1 MMETEREL
9 KKQDEPGDKKT
20 SGHGMVQGANLWM
33 HFNVRCPGCSKLF
46 RIDSREIHSSQPEFC
61 CSGCKTEFS
70 FSFPPE
76 NLAKIETKIVQ
87 RTPVEIAKSLK
98 VEQNPEAL
106 RACPKCQTAN
116 PKNNVECVSCS
127 VIMDKFGEIAGD
139 QALGALPSLN
149 RAWKEILA
157 DYTNMQKHLSFVDQ
171 CEDLQALPYALK
183 KYQNLKEAQP
193 HDELG
198 EKMLHQ
204 VLLRKFKAKAN
215 EQVWMRNL
223 QETLA
228 QVNWERVRK
237 VAPWSLG
244 LLFILIG
251 MSNPSLRNMAGI
263 GASLLFLTVGMT
275 IFFKGRISPSDF
287 Y

>member
-46 RIDSREIHSSQPEFC
+46 RVNSREIHSSQPEFR

-70 FSFPPE
+70 FAFPPA

-87 RTPVEIAKSLK
+87 RTSVETAKSLK
-98 VEQNPEAL
+98 VEQSPEAL
-106 RACPKCQTAN
+106 RSCPKCQTAN

-127 VIMDKFGEIAGD
+127 VIMDKFSEIAED

-157 DYTNMQKHLSFVDQ
+157 DYTNVQKHLSFVDQ

-183 KYQNLKEAQP
+183 KYQNLKEVQP

-198 EKMLHQ
+198 NKMLHK
-204 VLLRKFKAKAN
+204 VLLRKFKTKAN
-215 EQVWMRNL
+215 EQVWIKTL
-223 QETLA
+223 QEQLV
-228 QVNWERVRK
+228 QVNWVRVRK
-237 VAPWSLG
+237 VAPWAMG
-244 LLFILIG
+244 LMFVLIG

-275 IFFKGRISPSDF
+275 IFFKGRISLSDF